1 MSKPIIAIVG
11 KPNVGK
17 SVLFN
22 RLTRKKIA
30 VVEDVPGVTRDRL
43 YADADISGRV
53 CSLVDT
59 GGFDP
64 MEKEG
69 FIPQVVNQTKF
80 AIQEADAIVFVVD
93 AHEEPSALD
102 FAMADLLRV
111 VANSPSSA
119 KPVVFVANKVDA
131 AKGKPNAYFEL
142 GLGAPIFVSASHG
155 RGVEDLED
163 RLYELLP
170 PDENAGAEIVPE
182 DTLKIAIVGRPN
194 VGKSALANAILGAE
208 RCIVSDVPGTTRDA
222 VDTTLTWQN
231 ERITLIDTAG
241 MRRKARV
248 KESLEYYSVLR
259 SLRAIDRADV
269 TLLMMDAKGVVD
281 QDAKIG
287 GYAHDAGKP
296 VIIVVNK
303 WDLIADEIRA
313 NLEASDDKRKTRG
326 EKEMQRRV
334 RLAQQDFTRIVRA
347 YLPFLDYS
355 PVIFV
360 SALRKTGIQEV
371 MEESILVVEHSNQRI
386 PTSQLNTFLIQVQE
400 RHPPPTVKGRR
411 LKIRYATQAEV
422 KPPTF
427 VLFVNDPQLMHFSY
441 ARHIENRLREKFGF
455 EGTPLRLKLRAS
467 TGKEVREEML

>member
-1 MSKPIIAIVG
+1 MMPKPIIAIVG

-17 SVLFN
+17 SALFN
-22 RLTRKKIA
+22 RLTRQRIA

-43 YADADISGRV
+43 YADADLNGRI

-64 MEKEG
+64 LEKEG

-80 AIQEADAIVFVVD
+80 AINEADVIVFVVD

-111 VANSPSSA
+111 TQ
-119 KPVVFVANKVDA
+119 KPVIFVANKVDA

-142 GLGAPIFVSASHG
+142 GLGAPIFVSAIHG
-155 RGVEDLED
+155 RGVAELED
-163 RLYELLP
+163 RINELLP
-170 PDENAGAEIVPE
+170 APEEVDEEETTDDDG
-182 DTLKIAIVGRPN
+182 LRIAIVGRPN
-194 VGKSALANAILGAE
+194 VGKSAFTNAILGEE

-222 VDTTLTWQN
+222 VDTSVTWQG
-231 ERITLIDTAG
+231 ERVTLIDTAG
-241 MRRKARV
+241 MRRKAKV
-248 KESLEYYSVLR
+248 KHALEYYAVLR
-259 SLRAIDRADV
+259 SLRAVDRADV
-269 TLLMMDAKGVVD
+269 VVLMVDAGGVVE

-303 WDLIADEIRA
+303 WDLMEEEIRQGME
-313 NLEASDDKRKTRG
+313 EADDQRQARGDKELKR
-326 EKEMQRRV
+326 
-334 RLAQQDFTRIVRA
+334 RLRLVQEDFTRIVRTR
-347 YLPFLDYS
+347 LSFLNYS

-360 SALRKTGIQEV
+360 SALRKTGVQEV
-371 MEESILVVEHSNQRI
+371 MDEAFLVAEHSAQRV

-400 RHPPPTVKGRR
+400 QHPPPTVKGKR
-411 LKIRYATQAEV
+411 LKIRYATQPDV

-427 VLFVNDPQLMHFSY
+427 VLFVNNPELMHFSY
-441 ARHIENRLREKFGF
+441 ARHLENRLRERFGF
-455 EGTPLRLKLRAS
+455 EGTPIRLKLRAS
-467 TGKEVREEML
+467 TGKEVREEMM

>member
-1 MSKPIIAIVG
+1 MAKPIIAIVG

-17 SVLFN
+17 SALFN
-22 RLTRKKIA
+22 RLTRQRIA

-43 YADADISGRV
+43 YADADINGRI

-64 MEKEG
+64 LEKEG

-80 AIQEADAIVFVVD
+80 AINEADVIVFIVD

-111 VANSPSSA
+111 TA
-119 KPVVFVANKVDA
+119 KPVIFVANKVDA

-142 GLGAPIFVSASHG
+142 GLGAPIFVSAIHG
-155 RGVEDLED
+155 RGVAELED
-163 RLYELLP
+163 RINELLP
-170 PDENAGAEIVPE
+170 LPAKGDEEEATE
-182 DTLKIAIVGRPN
+182 DGGLRVAIVGRPN
-194 VGKSALANAILGAE
+194 VGKSAFTNAILGEE

-222 VDTTLTWQN
+222 VDTSVTWQG
-231 ERITLIDTAG
+231 ERVTLIDTAG
-241 MRRKARV
+241 MRRKAKV
-248 KESLEYYSVLR
+248 KRALEYYSVLR
-259 SLRAIDRADV
+259 SLRAVDRADV
-269 TLLMMDAKGVVD
+269 VALMVDAGGVVE

-303 WDLIADEIRA
+303 WDLIEEEIRKGME
-313 NLEASDDKRKTRG
+313 EADDKRKARG
-326 EKEMQRRV
+326 DKEVKRRL
-334 RLAQQDFTRIVRA
+334 RLAQEDFTRIVRT

-360 SALRKTGIQEV
+360 SALKKAGVKEV
-371 MEESILVVEHSNQRI
+371 MDEAFLVVEHSTQRV

-400 RHPPPTVKGRR
+400 QHPPPTVKGKR
-411 LKIRYATQAEV
+411 LKIRYATQPDV

-427 VLFVNDPQLMHFSY
+427 VLFVNNPELMHFSY
-441 ARHIENRLREKFGF
+441 ARHLENRLRERFNF
-455 EGTPLRLKLRAS
+455 EGTPIRLKLRAS
-467 TGKEVREEML
+467 TGKEVREEMM